1 MSYPPYTPQQNS
13 VVERENKM
21 LIDMARTMHG
31 EYKTPVATLN
41 PARDVRQHED
51 P

>member
-1 MSYPPYTPQQNS
+1 

-21 LIDMARTMHG
+21 LIDMARTMLG
-31 EYKTPVATLN
+31 EYKTSVATRN
-41 PARDVRQHED
+41 PPARDDRQHED